1 MITKPSILIITLI
14 AVLFASCGRER
25 EIECDNPQIKT
36 AFIAYASSD
45 IDTFIIRK
53 FKVADNYQTLLDTFR
68 VTYGWSGV
76 YAASND
82 TTTVSINDGKHGIIA
97 GFDWQVFIPATNKT
111 VFISDIVSDKKTG
124 KCRYGIFSM
133 DKQGC
138 YCLNRVYSAKMNNQ
152 VINFPDS
159 SSAYTV
165 YIRN

>member
-1 MITKPSILIITLI
+1 MITKQSLLIITLLT
-14 AVLFASCGRER
+14 VLFASCGRER
-25 EIECDNPQIKT
+25 EIDCGDPKIKT

-53 FKVADNYQTLLDTFR
+53 FKAADNYQTLLDTFR

-82 TTTVSINDGKHGIIA
+82 TTTVSINDDKHDIKA

-124 KCRYGIFSM
+124 KCRPGIGIFGKRDCS
-133 DKQGC
+133 C
-138 YCLNRVYSAKMNNQ
+138 YNRVYSAKINNQ
-152 VINFPDS
+152 GINFPDTNVYS
-159 SSAYTV
+159 I
-165 YIRN
+165 YIRK